1 MHQGESNTGDQDWP
15 KKVKVVYDN
24 LIRDLNLKADSTP
37 LLAGEVVN
45 ADQGGICASMNKIIA
60 TLPKTL
66 PNAHIISSAG
76 CTDAA
81 DNLHFNAQGYRTLGE
96 RYAKTMLSLLK

>member
-1 MHQGESNTGDQDWP
+1 
-15 KKVKVVYDN
+15 
-24 LIRDLNLKADSTP
+24 
-37 LLAGEVVN
+37 LLAGEVVH
-45 ADQGGICASMNKIIA
+45 ADQGGKCASTNEIIGN
-60 TLPKTL
+60 LPKSV

-81 DNLHFNAQGYRTLGE
+81 DNLHFDAQGYRTLGQ